1 METILIILAIIWVIV
16 PIAAKKKQ
24 QDAKA
29 AAERERVARQSAP
42 KATAPQPSQVRTAPL
57 APTVRP
63 TMQASFEG
71 TASQEGNSSGSM
83 EGTSRER
90 ATLKVQEAKSTLTE
104 SMNYMTH
111 TVSFSGES
119 GHAHEEN
126 SMTGLDDSCPPE
138 KASVHQTAQTA
149 QTASAVSGSAFVW
162 NVNTVRSGLVMAEI
176 LGPCLANRDN

>member
-29 AAERERVARQSAP
+29 AAERERVARQNAP

-71 TASQEGNSSGSM
+71 TASQEGNFSGSM
-83 EGTSRER
+83 EGTSRKGASVDLR
-90 ATLKVQEAKSTLTE
+90 EAKSTLTE

-138 KASVHQTAQTA
+138 KAPVHQAAQTT

-162 NVNTVRSGLVMAEI
+162 NVNAVRNGLVMAEI
-176 LGPCLANRDN
+176 LGPCLALRDE

>member
-24 QDAKA
+24 QEAKA
-29 AAERERVARQSAP
+29 AAERERVARQNAQR
-42 KATAPQPSQVRTAPL
+42 ATAPQPQPVRTAPL

-63 TMQASFEG
+63 TMQSSFEG
-71 TASQEGNSSGSM
+71 TASQEGNFSGSM
-83 EGTSRER
+83 AGTSREGASVDMR
-90 ATLKVQEAKSTLTE
+90 EAKSSLTE

-111 TVSFSGES
+111 TVTLSGDS
-119 GHAHEEN
+119 GHAHEET
-126 SMTGLDDSCPPE
+126 SMSGLDSSCPPE
-138 KASVHQTAQTA
+138 KVHLQQSAQTA

>member
-29 AAERERVARQSAP
+29 AAERERVARQNAQR
-42 KATAPQPSQVRTAPL
+42 ATAPQPQPVRTAPL

-63 TMQASFEG
+63 TVQSSFEG
-71 TASQEGNSSGSM
+71 TTSVEGNFSGSM
-83 EGTSRER
+83 EGTSRDR
-90 ATLKVQEAKSTLTE
+90 ANLSMREAKSTLTE

-119 GHAHEEN
+119 GHAHEES

-138 KASVHQTAQTA
+138 KASVHQAAQTA

>member
-24 QDAKA
+24 QEAKA

-42 KATAPQPSQVRTAPL
+42 KATAPQPQPVRTAPL

-71 TASQEGNSSGSM
+71 TASQEGNFSGSM
-83 EGTSRER
+83 AGTSREGASVNMR
-90 ATLKVQEAKSTLTE
+90 EAKSTLTE
-104 SMNYMTH
+104 TMNYMTH

-119 GHAHEEN
+119 GHAHEET
-126 SMTGLDDSCPPE
+126 SMSGLDSSCPPE
-138 KASVHQTAQTA
+138 KAHLQQSAQAA
-149 QTASAVSGSAFVW
+149 QAASAASGSAFVW

-176 LGPCLANRDN
+176 LGPCLANRD

>member
-29 AAERERVARQSAP
+29 AAERERVARQNAQR
-42 KATAPQPSQVRTAPL
+42 ATAPQPQPVRTAPL

-63 TMQASFEG
+63 TVQSSFEG
-71 TASQEGNSSGSM
+71 TTSVEGNFSGSM

-90 ATLKVQEAKSTLTE
+90 TNLSMREAKSTLTE
-104 SMNYMTH
+104 SMSYMTH

-138 KASVHQTAQTA
+138 KAPVQQTA

-162 NVNTVRSGLVMAEI
+162 NVNAARSGLVMAEI